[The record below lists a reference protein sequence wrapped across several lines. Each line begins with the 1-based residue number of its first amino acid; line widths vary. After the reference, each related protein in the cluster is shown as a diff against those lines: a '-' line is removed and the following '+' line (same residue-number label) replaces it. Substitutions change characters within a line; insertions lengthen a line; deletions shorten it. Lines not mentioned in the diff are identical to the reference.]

1 MTRILHRVSLA
12 MGARPPFESMA
23 VVNCPS
29 SGGLTFHSCDPNF
42 HSGNLKSDMQLEMIE
57 YSDIYRVPQ
66 KYRPKVYGSEGHK
79 NGANQILIL
88 CMFFSTSGHLV

>member
-12 MGARPPFESMA
+12 MGARPPVEYMA

-42 HSGNLKSDMQLEMIE
+42 HSGNLKSDIE
-57 YSDIYRVPQ
+57 LGMVEIYPHLSSL
-66 KYRPKVYGSEGHK
+66 K
-79 NGANQILIL
+79 QI
-88 CMFFSTSGHLV
+88 FSNYDFHL